1 MASNAGEPPAPAG
14 APHHIT
20 QRGNGRQ
27 KAFLSGE
34 DRHFYLATLAAS
46 CRRYEITVLGYCLMT
61 NHVHLVA
68 IPARPDSMSGG
79 VGGAHRR
86 YTEYFHRRYRRSGR
100 LWQNRFYSCAADR
113 VHLLLALAYVDQ
125 NPVRATMVS
134 RATDYGSSSARAHL
148 RREDPSGLL
157 DLAMWGEIDR
167 AKEWADLLEVAADN
181 EQVAA
186 LRSATNTGRPWG
198 EEEFLLQLSA
208 ETGRDLAGPRRP
220 RGRPPKAATAT
231 ASNRNCHHLL
241 P

>member
-86 YTEYFHRRYRRSGR
+86 YTEYFHRRYRRSGH
-100 LWQNRFYSCAADR
+100 LWQNRFYSCAVGR

-125 NPVRATMVS
+125 NPVRAAMAS
-134 RATDYGSSSARAHL
+134 RATDYGWSSAQAHV

-157 DLAMWGEIDR
+157 DLAMWGKSIGP
-167 AKEWADLLEVAADN
+167 
-181 EQVAA
+181 
-186 LRSATNTGRPWG
+186 TN
-198 EEEFLLQLSA
+198 
-208 ETGRDLAGPRRP
+208 GP
-220 RGRPPKAATAT
+220 KFWKWSLTM
-231 ASNRNCHHLL
+231 NK
-241 P
+241 